1 MDILRELL
9 RVVTSKSDAAG
20 IFPELTSESEP
31 DTVTGKFIR
40 GVIENRFSTDD
51 DAALS
56 LYGASRMDQ
65 RYRTLKSRV
74 QERALQAMLH
84 LQVKQ
89 PEHSEYLSY
98 YYRCTRNL
106 IAAQTLMRFASRAA
120 GTFVAER
127 TLTIAKKYHFTD
139 LCLPLVAL
147 LRDSA
152 AIRMEKR
159 SFDKYNVE
167 LKRYLEVLR
176 AEYESNELIDNLLLI
191 TFLYRTKDV
200 SNVDYDRAIATV
212 SAAAEKY
219 QSHIL
224 ILNKYR
230 LELMHSQWIREYE
243 LVINT
248 CDAALEYLKAN
259 PHLQQKARVGEFSLE
274 KMGSSIVLRRFDHAL
289 AIANTCVDSFREAGN
304 NWYLALDLSFVAAM
318 NNREYGRAEMYLAT
332 ATQHKRFGL
341 QPELIHERWSL
352 YGAYYQLAI
361 ELGLASPGQKKK
373 QQFRL
378 STFLNS
384 LPEFSKEKRL
394 LNTTILI
401 AHVAFLICN
410 GDFDLAE
417 RRIDYL
423 KVYATRYMKEP
434 EVQRIRV
441 FMGLLFTFPKHSFDH
456 HKLRSANASL
466 VAQLE
471 STQAERMTDEVS
483 ELIPFELLYERLL
496 MVLERDQVEAA

>member
-1 MDILRELL
+1 
-9 RVVTSKSDAAG
+9 
-20 IFPELTSESEP
+20 
-31 DTVTGKFIR
+31 
-40 GVIENRFSTDD
+40 
-51 DAALS
+51 
-56 LYGASRMDQ
+56 
-65 RYRTLKSRV
+65 
-74 QERALQAMLH
+74 
-84 LQVKQ
+84 
-89 PEHSEYLSY
+89 
-98 YYRCTRNL
+98 
-106 IAAQTLMRFASRAA
+106 
-120 GTFVAER
+120 
-127 TLTIAKKYHFTD
+127 
-139 LCLPLVAL
+139 
-147 LRDSA
+147 
-152 AIRMEKR
+152 
-159 SFDKYNVE
+159 
-167 LKRYLEVLR
+167 
-176 AEYESNELIDNLLLI
+176 
-191 TFLYRTKDV
+191 
-200 SNVDYDRAIATV
+200 
-212 SAAAEKY
+212 
-219 QSHIL
+219 
-224 ILNKYR
+224 
-230 LELMHSQWIREYE
+230 
-243 LVINT
+243 
-248 CDAALEYLKAN
+248 
-259 PHLQQKARVGEFSLE
+259 
-274 KMGSSIVLRRFDHAL
+274 
-289 AIANTCVDSFREAGN
+289 
-304 NWYLALDLSFVAAM
+304 M

>member
-9 RVVTSKSDAAG
+9 RVVTSKSDVTG
-20 IFPELTSESEP
+20 IFPELTTDQEP
-31 DTVTGKFIR
+31 DTVTGRFLK
-40 GVIENRFSTDD
+40 GVIDNSFLSDD
-51 DAALS
+51 DAAEH
-56 LYGASRMDQ
+56 LYGSNRMDQ

-127 TLTIAKKYHFTD
+127 TLTIAKRYHFTD

-159 SFDKYNVE
+159 AFDKYNIE
-167 LKRYLEVLR
+167 LKRYLDVLR

-200 SNVDYDRAIATV
+200 SEINYEKAIQTV
-212 SAAAEKY
+212 SDAADKY

-230 LELMHSQWIREYE
+230 LQLMHNQWTKEYE
-243 LVINT
+243 QVIQT
-248 CDAALEYLKAN
+248 CDAALDYLKVN

-274 KMGSSIVLRRFDHAL
+274 KMGSSIVLRRFDQAL
-289 AIANTCVDSFREAGN
+289 SIANTCIDSFREAGN
-304 NWYLALDLSFVAAM
+304 NWYLALDLSYVAAM
-318 NNREYGRAEMYLAT
+318 NNGDYEQAETYLLKAT
-332 ATQHKRFGL
+332 LHKRFSL

-352 YGAYYQLAI
+352 YGAYYQLAK
-361 ELGLASPGQKKK
+361 ELGLTASEHSRK
-373 QQFRL
+373 QSFRL

-401 AHVAFLICN
+401 AHVAFLICH
-410 GDFDLAE
+410 GQFDQAE
-417 RRIDYL
+417 RRIEYL
-423 KVYATRYMKEP
+423 RVYATRYMKEP

-441 FMGLLFTFPKHSFDH
+441 FMGLLFTFPKYSFDYRR
-456 HKLRSANASL
+456 LVSANASL
-466 VAQLE
+466 LKQLE
-471 STQAERMTDEVS
+471 ATRDGKMTDDVS